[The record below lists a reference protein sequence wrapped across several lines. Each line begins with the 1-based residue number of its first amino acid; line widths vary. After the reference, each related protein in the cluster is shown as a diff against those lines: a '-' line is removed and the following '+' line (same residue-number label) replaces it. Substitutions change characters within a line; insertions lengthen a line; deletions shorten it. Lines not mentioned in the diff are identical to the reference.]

1 MKKGKLTLALVA
13 GLSVVALTSCDFLT
27 RNNKG
32 YVLTLTGT
40 DGTVLNY
47 TADELYSQFETN
59 ATGVAQFYKAI
70 SEVIIRNEMDSPA
83 NAAKKAEI
91 LDQAANKVSGVKETA
106 KSNASTNKTKYA
118 DELDT
123 LLKTYNVTDLT
134 ELKDYFAFQLMKTE
148 VEDQF
153 YKNNV
158 AELLS
163 GAAGYNE
170 VPAYKGYLETK
181 LPYHVRHILVSVSAD
196 ASAFYNGT
204 ITAQEAKNIS
214 SVIKRL
220 AIRKNAETFGDI
232 AREASADTT
241 SAANFGDLGIM
252 TKSTSYVNEFKLGV
266 YAYDA
271 IYNQDAAV
279 VAHKSKLSV
288 PADAS
293 AYLTGLGIGEIPYGA
308 ALQIETVADTVKDA
322 DGHVV
327 NEGSSLYYPRNIY
340 FNEYFN
346 KHNVSVIVPKDTD
359 GNAIDTTGLLGFQSV
374 PELGGKTVLTDE
386 DGKVILAVRAGTGTS
401 SSGYQGIHFIVVERS
416 ALVDEENGVSLADY
430 YTAEIP
436 GTSTFPQVGGVDAIT
451 YVNFMQ
457 TTTKVYKERSQ
468 TVKDEVRGFDTML
481 DAHIYEKLADSQGV
495 TIHDD
500 AIRAAVENYIAVT
513 RDNTAFEANLAYETS
528 WTTYTRYLARQEQ
541 ERGRLI
547 PETCAISFSDA
558 ATSADYALGGACYAK
573 K

>member
-47 TADELYSQFETN
+47 TADELYSQFQTN
-59 ATGVAQFYKAI
+59 STGVAEFYKAI

-106 KSNASTNKTKYA
+106 TSNADTNNTKYD

-123 LLKTYNVTDLT
+123 LLATYNVEDLV
-134 ELKDYFAFQLMKTE
+134 ELKDYFAFQLMQTE

-158 AELLS
+158 DELVS
-163 GAAGYNE
+163 GAAAYRN

-204 ITAQEAKNIS
+204 ITSQEAKNIS

-279 VAHKSKLSV
+279 VANADKLSV

-308 ALQIETVADTVKDA
+308 ALQIENVADTIKDA

-346 KHNVSVIVPKDTD
+346 KHNVSVIVPEDTD
-359 GNAIDTTGLLGFQSV
+359 GNAIDTTDLLGFQSV

-401 SSGYQGIHFIVVERS
+401 SSGYQGLHFIVVERS

-481 DAHIYEKLADSQGV
+481 DAHIYEKLADSQDV
-495 TIHDD
+495 VIHDAD
-500 AIRAAVENYIAVT
+500 IKAAVENYIAVT

-547 PETCAISFSDA
+547 PETCAINFSDA
-558 ATSADYALGGACYAK
+558 ATAVEYALGGACYAK